1 MTGMDR
7 KTKFRIFGKLL
18 DAGFEDEKKV
28 MSFELR
34 DMLTT
39 DIRNDEIGAV
49 IELQQAVKNHK
60 VIAYFADK
68 AEKTEEK
75 KNGGFENEW

>member
-1 MTGMDR
+1 MDR
-7 KTKFRIFGKLL
+7 KTKLRIFGKLL
-18 DAGFEDEKKV
+18 DAGFDDEKKV
-28 MSFELR
+28 MSFELK
-34 DMLTT
+34 DMLIT

-68 AEKTEEK
+68 SEKTEEK
-75 KNGGFENEW
+75 KNGGFDNEW

>member
-1 MTGMDR
+1 MIGMDR
-7 KTKFRIFGKLL
+7 KTKLRIFGKLL
-18 DAGFEDEKKV
+18 DAGFDDEKKV
-28 MSFELR
+28 MSFELK

-68 AEKTEEK
+68 VEKTEEK
-75 KNGGFENEW
+75 KNGGQENEW